1 MNIYDFALYVNQDVD
16 DTFTNEEVA
25 RFFNK
30 GIANFNLIPPVTKF
44 PYINMNLSVS
54 SGPDTTNE
62 FETTLNEK
70 KYEVSG
76 KENTYITASGD
87 NQYTFSHNTEYDE
100 AVGAFVDYPLSNSF
114 MLGVMLPFVVS
125 AVKGQESSVTEKQLA
140 MQEFMANAR
149 QFKSSLN
156 IKTGYLV
163 DGEGNREL
171 SQYKLGENVYLSDM
185 TQSPMAGPWNKASV
199 YKEYVTARKKD
210 GTLIKYVDSS
220 VVDEDIETMS
230 EEEEY

>member
-16 DTFTNEEVA
+16 DTFTNEEIA

-44 PYINMNLSVS
+44 PFINMNLAS
-54 SGPDTTNE
+54 SSSTDAVNE
-62 FETTLNEK
+62 FDTNLNNTSYK
-70 KYEVSG
+70 VNVA
-76 KENTYITASGD
+76 ENTYNATA
-87 NQYTFSHNTEYDE
+87 NPPTFTHNDDYDE
-100 AVGAFVDYPLSNSF
+100 EIGAFAQYPLSNNF

-125 AVKGQESSVTEKQLA
+125 AVKGQESSITEKQLV
-140 MQEFMANAR
+140 MQEFMLNAR

-163 DGEGNREL
+163 DGEGNAEL

-199 YKEYVTARKKD
+199 YKEYVVTKKND
-210 GTLIKYVDSS
+210 GTIVKYVDDSL
-220 VVDEDIETMS
+220 VDEDVETMT
-230 EEEEY
+230 EEEKY

>member
-1 MNIYDFALYVNQDVD
+1 MNIYDFTNYVNQDVD
-16 DTFTNEEVA
+16 DTFTIEEVA

-44 PYINMNLSVS
+44 PFINMNLAS
-54 SGPDTTNE
+54 SSSTDAENE
-62 FETTLNEK
+62 FDTNLNNTSYKVNEAENKYNTT
-70 KYEVSG
+70 G
-76 KENTYITASGD
+76 ENA
-87 NQYTFSHNTEYDE
+87 NTFTHNDSYDE
-100 AVGAFVDYPLSNSF
+100 EIGAFAQYPLSNNF

-125 AVKGQESSVTEKQLA
+125 AVKGQESSITEKQLV
-140 MQEFMANAR
+140 MQEFMLNAR

-163 DGEGNREL
+163 DGEGNAEL

-199 YKEYVTARKKD
+199 YKEYVVTKKKD
-210 GTLIKYVDSS
+210 GTTVKYVDDSL
-220 VVDEDIETMS
+220 VDEDVETMT
-230 EEEEY
+230 EEEKY

>member
-44 PYINMNLSVS
+44 PYINMNLAVS
-54 SGPDTTNE
+54 TGSDATDEFSQNLANKTYKVDVAENSYANNTFTHNE
-62 FETTLNEK
+62 T
-70 KYEVSG
+70 
-76 KENTYITASGD
+76 
-87 NQYTFSHNTEYDE
+87 YDE
-100 AVGAFVDYPLSNSF
+100 EIGAFTQYPLSNNF

-140 MQEFMANAR
+140 MQEFIANAR

-185 TQSPMAGPWNKASV
+185 TQSPMAGPWGKASV
-199 YKEYVTARKKD
+199 YKEYIVSKKKD
-210 GTLIKYVDSS
+210 GTIVKYVDDSI
-220 VVDEDIETMS
+220 VDEDIETMA
-230 EEEEY
+230 EEEKY

>member
-16 DTFTNEEVA
+16 DTFTNEEIA

-44 PYINMNLSVS
+44 PFINMNLTVEA
-54 SGPDTTNE
+54 GGTGTTDE
-62 FETTLNEK
+62 FEQNLTNATYK
-70 KYEVSG
+70 VDVA
-76 KENTYITASGD
+76 ENTYTTST
-87 NQYTFSHNTEYDE
+87 NTFAHSTSYDE
-100 AVGAFVDYPLSNSF
+100 EIGAFTQYPLSNNF
-114 MLGVMLPFVVS
+114 MLGVMLPFVIS
-125 AVKGQESSVTEKQLA
+125 AVKGQESSITEKQIT

-199 YKEYVTARKKD
+199 YKEYITARKQD

>member
-44 PYINMNLSVS
+44 PYINMNLTVAT
-54 SGPDTTNE
+54 GTDTTNE
-62 FETTLNEK
+62 FTDNLQNATYK
-70 KYEVSG
+70 VDVA
-76 KENTYITASGD
+76 ENTYTKS
-87 NQYTFSHNTEYDE
+87 NNTFAHNSTYDE
-100 AVGAFVDYPLSNSF
+100 EIGAFTQYPLSNNF
-114 MLGVMLPFVVS
+114 MLGVMLPFVIS

-163 DGEGNREL
+163 DGVNNQEL

-199 YKEYVTARKKD
+199 YKEYVVTNKKD
-210 GTLIKYVDSS
+210 GTIVKYVDDSL
-220 VVDEDIETMS
+220 VDEDVETMS